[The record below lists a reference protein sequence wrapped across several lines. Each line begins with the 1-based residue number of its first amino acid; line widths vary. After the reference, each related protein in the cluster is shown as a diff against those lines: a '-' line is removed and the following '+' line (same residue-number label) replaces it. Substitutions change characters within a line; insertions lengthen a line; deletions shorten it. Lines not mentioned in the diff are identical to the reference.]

1 MRISCLCLSLLL
13 LAAASF
19 LVAQSPLRGEVRT
32 SADPAAASTVSVNY
46 RSPVD
51 LVLATDGTWLI
62 TANETAGSL
71 TLLDTA
77 QGTRLDELTLGGHP
91 AAVVLCR
98 DGNHVAVTCS
108 FSGEVHVVEVR
119 DSGLHLQGT
128 IAVGFEPVGLTVAP
142 NGQTAFV
149 GLVATGEVAELDL
162 VEMKVTRKLKVGA
175 WPRYLTY
182 SPDGSRLAVA
192 CSGDGKIAVVDV
204 AAGEVA
210 YSTRVV
216 NAINLGHLTCSNDG
230 KYVYF
235 PYMVYRTNPIN
246 PRNIRLGWVL
256 ASRIGRVRLDKP
268 AYREAIS
275 LDVPGKAMADPHGI
289 GLTSDE
295 HRLVV
300 AASGTH
306 ELLVYRRP
314 DLPFIGIGGPSDLI
328 DPALLADD
336 DLFHRIELGGRPMGL
351 AIGADDETVYV
362 ANYLKDCVQVI
373 DLPSRKVVR
382 EISLGDETAGPD
394 TITPQRLGATIFYD
408 ARHSLDQWYS
418 CHTCHYNGGINSKA
432 MDTWNDG
439 SPLTMKTVI
448 PLYHAEQTGPWT
460 WHGWQSTLRDS
471 VQGSFEATMQ
481 GKEISDEEAD
491 AFMAFLS
498 SNQPPPNPFREPDG
512 SFSDA
517 ARRGKS
523 IFESHSAGCAACHS
537 GPHFTDGKIHDVG
550 LGSDEDE
557 YDGYNTPSLLGV
569 YRKVRFLHDGRAK
582 SLEAVLTDHHSP
594 DKVAG
599 ERPLSEEE
607 LADLVAYLKSL

>member
-1 MRISCLCLSLLL
+1 MRISCLCLSLVL
-13 LAAASF
+13 LATASF
-19 LVAQSPLRGEVRT
+19 LATRSPLRGEART
-32 SADPAAASTVSVNY
+32 GADPAAALTASSSY

-51 LVLATDGTWLI
+51 LVLAKDAGWLI
-62 TANETAGSL
+62 TANETSGSL

-91 AAVVLCR
+91 AMVVLCR
-98 DGNHVAVTCS
+98 DGNHVAVSCS
-108 FSGEVHVVEVR
+108 YSGEVHVVEAR
-119 DSGLHLQGT
+119 NSRLHLQGT
-128 IAVGFEPVGLTVAP
+128 ISVGYEPIGLTVDP
-142 NGQTAFV
+142 SGQKAFV

-162 VEMKVTRKLKVGA
+162 VAMQVTRKLEVGA

-256 ASRIGRVRLDKP
+256 ASRIGRVRLDEP

-289 GLTSDE
+289 GLTGDE
-295 HRLVV
+295 QRLVV

-351 AIGADDETVYV
+351 AVGADDQTVYV
-362 ANYLKDCVQVI
+362 ANYLKDCVQVV

-382 EISLGDETAGPD
+382 EISLGDEITRPE
-394 TITPQRLGATIFYD
+394 TLTPQRLGATIFYD

-439 SPLTMKTVI
+439 SPLTMKAVI

-481 GKEISDEEAD
+481 GKEISHEEAD
-491 AFMAFLS
+491 AFIAFLS
-498 SNQPPPNPFREPDG
+498 SNRPPPNPFREPDG
-512 SFSDA
+512 SLSDA
-517 ARRGKS
+517 AQRGRS
-523 IFESHSAGCAACHS
+523 IFESHSAGCATCHTGS
-537 GPHFTDGKIHDVG
+537 YFTDGQIHDVG
-550 LGSDEDE
+550 LGSEEDE
-557 YDGYNTPSLLGV
+557 YEGYNTPTLLGV

-582 SLEAVLTDHHSP
+582 TLEEVLTDYHSP
-594 DKVAG
+594 EKVAG

-607 LADLVAYLKSL
+607 RADLIAYLKSL